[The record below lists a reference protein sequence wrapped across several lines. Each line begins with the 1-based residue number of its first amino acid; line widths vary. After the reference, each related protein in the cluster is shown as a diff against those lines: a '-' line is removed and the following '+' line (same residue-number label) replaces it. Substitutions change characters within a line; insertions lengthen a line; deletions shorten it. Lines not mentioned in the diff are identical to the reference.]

1 MVQKIIA
8 AFLIFLSA
16 NSFAIV
22 VTEEY
27 LSTLASNW
35 SSLEPAGAYDFIP
48 EDLSYE
54 LSEEVVLENLNE
66 ALEKAVSEEEYE
78 VAARLRDRIRL
89 LEKKSTPQ

>member
-54 LSEEVVLENLNE
+54 TYMNPDFQAKLG
-66 ALEKAVSEEEYE
+66 
-78 VAARLRDRIRL
+78 
-89 LEKKSTPQ
+89 